1 MTVVLKMEPV
11 WGTAQSVAALYGVPR
26 RRLLSLARAGTIRAR
41 KMSPDSR
48 SSSMV
53 FRMQD
58 VRDWLE
64 QEAPAPRARMFR
76 RYCRAAEAAGQ
87 TN

>member
-1 MTVVLKMEPV
+1 MIIVLKMEPV

-26 RRLLSLARAGTIRAR
+26 RRLLSLAKAGTIRAR

-48 SSSMV
+48 TSSTV

-64 QEAPAPRARMFR
+64 QDAPAPRARMFR
-76 RYCRAAEAAGQ
+76 RGLADKETGK

>member
-1 MTVVLKMEPV
+1 MNIVLHMEPV

-26 RRLLSLARAGTIRAR
+26 RRLLSLAKAGTIRAR

-48 SSSMV
+48 SSSTV

-64 QEAPAPRARMFR
+64 QEAPSPRARMFKG
-76 RYCRAAEAAGQ
+76 CLPAKETGK

>member
-1 MTVVLKMEPV
+1 MTIVLKMEPV

-26 RRLLSLARAGTIRAR
+26 RRLLSLAKAGTIRAR

-48 SSSMV
+48 SSSTV

-58 VRDWLE
+58 VREWLE
-64 QEAPAPRARMFR
+64 QEAPSPRARMFKG
-76 RYCRAAEAAGQ
+76 CLAAEETGK
-87 TN
+87 TI

>member
-1 MTVVLKMEPV
+1 MTIVLKMEPV

-26 RRLLSLARAGTIRAR
+26 RRLLSLAKAGTIRAR

-48 SSSMV
+48 SSSTV

-58 VRDWLE
+58 VREWLE
-64 QEAPAPRARMFR
+64 QEAPAPRARLFKG
-76 RYCRAAEAAGQ
+76 CLAAGYADK